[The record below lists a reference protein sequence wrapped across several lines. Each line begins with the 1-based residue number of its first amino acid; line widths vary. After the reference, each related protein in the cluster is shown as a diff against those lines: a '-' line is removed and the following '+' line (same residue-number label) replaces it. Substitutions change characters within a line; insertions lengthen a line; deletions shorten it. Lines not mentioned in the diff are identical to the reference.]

1 MAREYARD
9 EMCAVLLM
17 ASGFQGVEDEEDGV
31 VEHDPCRFKAM
42 EMNAATAAAR
52 ALAAAAPATPPVS
65 PALTELSTV
74 TKKDSDS
81 ARRAA
86 LQRYRLKKHA
96 RSFKK
101 RVRYETRHK
110 LACTR
115 ARVKGR
121 FVRADSTTPLSVSSA
136 SDVCP

>member
-1 MAREYARD
+1 MAGGREYAQD

-17 ASGFQGVEDEEDGV
+17 ASGFQDTKDNDGV
-31 VEHDPCRFKAM
+31 VDHELCKVDGGKVRNHYGGTPFV
-42 EMNAATAAAR
+42 
-52 ALAAAAPATPPVS
+52 APATPPMS
-65 PALTELSTV
+65 PALTELSLV
-74 TKKDSDS
+74 SKKDSES

-86 LQRYRLKKHA
+86 LQRYRMKKHA

-121 FVRADSTTPLSVSSA
+121 FVRANSSTPQSTSSA
-136 SDVCP
+136 SDDCA